1 MAIVSLIH
9 RLLAFLAGV
18 LSSLSSSLPEPV
30 ALKVLVIAVLS
41 WGWEEP
47 VTFGSALMVASG
59 DLGFW
64 PAFAALSLGLPTG
77 DCLLYALGRFGKR
90 FVEGSRWYRR
100 SAAVRNAGCWF
111 DRNVIGAVF
120 LARFTPGL
128 RFPTYVA
135 AGMLHVRFA
144 RFLPGAVL
152 AGVAEASAL
161 LLLATLFGETVLD
174 QFQEHKKLIGG
185 TLFAVL
191 LVAMA
196 ISLALRLRRARRNV
210 AATSSPGLAA
220 DGRM

>member
-1 MAIVSLIH
+1 MAIVAPVH
-9 RLLAFLAGV
+9 QLLAFLAGV
-18 LSSLSSSLPEPV
+18 LSSLSSSLPDPV
-30 ALKVLVIAVLS
+30 WLKVLVIAVLT

-47 VTFGSALMVASG
+47 VTVGAALMVASG

-77 DCLLYALGRFGKR
+77 DCLLYSLGRFGKR
-90 FVEGSRWYRR
+90 FVEGSRWYRG
-100 SAAVRNAGCWF
+100 SAAVRNAGRWF

-128 RFPTYVA
+128 RFPTFVA

-152 AGVAEASAL
+152 AGLAEATVL
-161 LLLATLFGETVLD
+161 LLLATLFGEAVLD
-174 QFQEHKKLIGG
+174 QFQEHKRLIGG
-185 TLFAVL
+185 VLFAAM

-196 ISLALRLRRARRNV
+196 LSSLLRLRRARR
-210 AATSSPGLAA
+210 ARRDSGA
-220 DGRM
+220 